1 MSITLITGKPGSGKT
16 VFALSGY
23 IKPELQK
30 GRIVY
35 TNGIPDLKFQHIEL
49 TNEDL
54 NRWDEREPVEGR
66 KGVYELTTIKEDAL
80 IVVDEAADV
89 WPALHLKTIPE
100 FLQYLRKHRKHAIDF
115 LLLTQDPH
123 FLHPHVLLNV
133 DRHIHLVTDWRGTYS
148 YEWPEYCVN
157 PIMPSNQARAV
168 SKPYKLDK
176 SVFSEFYSATKHLPK
191 QKRSIPKMVYAAI
204 FMLFAVPAMG
214 YMSYATISSKLE
226 NPIGVNLAKLDE
238 TKTEETAK
246 QGVDSPKT
254 GMVPV
259 VQPATDNTPVKQSL
273 SMLSESVDWDQVAAC
288 MSSKSH
294 CVCYG
299 HKAQRL
305 NIDPNTCNAAIDYG
319 WMSKQVSKSM

>member
-1 MSITLITGKPGSGKT
+1 MSITLITGKPGTGKT
-16 VFALSGY
+16 VFAVSGY

-35 TNGIPDLKFQHIEL
+35 TNGIPDLKFRHIEL
-49 TNEDL
+49 TKEDL

-89 WPALHLKTIPE
+89 WPALHIKEIPQ
-100 FLQYLRKHRKHAIDF
+100 FLQYLRKHRKHALDF

-157 PIMPSNQARAV
+157 PIMPSNQSRAV

-176 SVFSEFYSATKHLPK
+176 SVFTEFYSATKHLPK
-191 QKRSIPKMVYAAI
+191 QKRSVPKMVYAAVA
-204 FMLFAVPAMG
+204 MLFLVPAAAYG
-214 YMSYATISSKLE
+214 VYNTIASKLE
-226 NPIGVNLAKLDE
+226 SPLTELATIEENDSKISTDIQPPVIPVSESVVNNA
-238 TKTEETAK
+238 
-246 QGVDSPKT
+246 
-254 GMVPV
+254 PV
-259 VQPATDNTPVKQSL
+259 RQNM
-273 SMLSESVDWDQVAAC
+273 SMLSDAYDWSQVAAC
-288 MSSKSH
+288 MSSKTN

-299 HKAQRL
+299 RHAQRL
-305 NIDPNTCNAAIDYG
+305 NIDPATCAAAIEYG
-319 WMSKQVSKSM
+319 WFNSTKM

>member
-1 MSITLITGKPGSGKT
+1 MSITLITGKPGTGKT
-16 VFALSGY
+16 VFAVSGY

-35 TNGIPDLKFQHIEL
+35 TNGIPDLKFRHIEL
-49 TNEDL
+49 TKEDL

-66 KGVYELTTIKEDAL
+66 TGVYELTTIKEDAL

-89 WPALHLKTIPE
+89 WPALHIKEIPQ
-100 FLQYLRKHRKHAIDF
+100 FLQYLRKHRKHALDF

-157 PIMPSNQARAV
+157 PIMPSNQSRAV

-176 SVFSEFYSATKHLPK
+176 SVFTEFYSATKHLPK
-191 QKRSIPKMVYAAI
+191 QKRSVPKMVYAAVA
-204 FMLFAVPAMG
+204 MLFLVPAAAFG
-214 YMSYATISSKLE
+214 VYNTIASKLE
-226 NPIGVNLAKLDE
+226 SPLTELATIEENDSKISTDIQPPVIPVSESVVNNA
-238 TKTEETAK
+238 
-246 QGVDSPKT
+246 
-254 GMVPV
+254 PV
-259 VQPATDNTPVKQSL
+259 RQNM
-273 SMLSESVDWDQVAAC
+273 SMLSDAYDWSQVAAC
-288 MSSKSH
+288 MSSKTN

-299 HKAQRL
+299 RGAQRL
-305 NIDPNTCNAAIDYG
+305 NIDPSTCAAAIEYG
-319 WMSKQVSKSM
+319 WFNSTKM